1 MVLEQDLE
9 VIMRKT
15 YANQVQNDVDKG
27 ALRVACF
34 LGERAQPIADARVSV
49 FGVNTQ
55 GDEVQIEELQTD
67 SSGQSQEILLAT
79 PPLEYSMTSGQPR
92 PYAQYNLLIQA
103 DGFETLKIK
112 DVQILPTSLALQ
124 NCNLNIEGLT
134 AQQLAQPTETI
145 TIDQHTLYYE
155 YPPKIPEEAVKPLPP
170 PTGFVVLDR
179 VVVPETIVVHAGPP
193 DAAAPNFYVPFRDY
207 IKNVAS
213 SEIYANWPANAIKAN
228 ILAILSF
235 TLNRVFTEWYRNK
248 GKDFTI
254 TSSTAFDQ
262 AYFHGRNFFAEISQA
277 VDEIFT
283 TYITKPDIRQPL
295 FSQYCDGVRVKH
307 DGWLSQW
314 GSKELADKGM
324 ATIDIL
330 RNYYGSAVY
339 LDAAVKVAGIPKS
352 YPGTPLRLG
361 TRSDAVRT
369 LQTQLNIIADN
380 YPAIGKMPADGVFGA
395 GTEQAVKTFQQVFN
409 LVPDGVVGLATWYK
423 ISAVYVAV
431 AKMASGV

>member
-1 MVLEQDLE
+1 
-9 VIMRKT
+9 MRKT
-15 YANQVQNDVDKG
+15 YTNQVQNHVDKG

-34 LGERAQPIADARVSV
+34 LGDRAQPVADARVLV
-49 FGVNTQ
+49 FGENAQ
-55 GDEVQIEELQTD
+55 GDEVQIDELRTD
-67 SSGQSQEILLAT
+67 NSGQSPEIQLAA
-79 PPLEYSMTSGQPR
+79 PPLEYSMMPGQPR
-92 PYAQYNLLIQA
+92 PYAKYSIAIQA
-103 DGFETLKIK
+103 DGFEKLVVE
-112 DVQILPTSLALQ
+112 DVQVLPTTTALQ
-124 NCNLNIEGLT
+124 NCNLNFEGLA
-134 AQQLAQPTETI
+134 AQQLALPTETI
-145 TIDQHTLYYE
+145 IIDPHTLYYE
-155 YPPKIPEEAVKPLPP
+155 YPPKIPEDAVKSLPP

-179 VVVPETIVVHAGPP
+179 VVVPETIVVHAGAP
-193 DAAAPNFYVPFRDY
+193 DATAPNFYVPFRDY

-213 SEIYANWPANAIKAN
+213 SEIYANWPDSAIKAN

-262 AYFHGRNFFAEISQA
+262 AYFHGRNVFAEISQA

-314 GSKELADKGM
+314 GSKELADRGM

-330 RNYYGSAVY
+330 KNYYGSAVY

-352 YPGTPLRLG
+352 YPGTPLRFG
-361 TRSDAVRT
+361 SHGDAVRT

-409 LVPDGVVGLATWYK
+409 LAPDGVVGLGTWYK
-423 ISAVYVAV
+423 ISEVYVAV
-431 AKMASGV
+431 AKMASGI